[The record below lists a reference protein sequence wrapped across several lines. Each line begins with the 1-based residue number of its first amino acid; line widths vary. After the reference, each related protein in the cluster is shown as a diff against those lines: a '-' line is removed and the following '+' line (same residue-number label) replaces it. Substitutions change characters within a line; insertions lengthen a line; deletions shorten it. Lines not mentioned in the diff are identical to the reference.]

1 MRITTLQSYRSGV
14 ATMLQRQ
21 EELNKTQQQVSS
33 GLRVTTAADDPIAAT
48 KILQLQQDLALREQ
62 FDDNMTA
69 AQNRLELEESVLSS
83 VTDYYN
89 RLEELVVEAGNGS
102 LTQAD
107 REMIATEVSEIQ
119 EALVDLFNTRD
130 SNGEYIFA
138 GYQGGEA
145 PFVENASGRYD
156 YTGDDGQR
164 ILSIS
169 NSTTVATGDSGKDL
183 FVDIVAA
190 SPTFT
195 ASVDSTNTG
204 SITVN
209 PGYVVDEEAYAEFY
223 PDDIIITFNAE
234 SAIDPAGPNYTVT
247 RASDGRVV
255 DGLVNVTY
263 DAGADIRVAGI
274 ELSINGNPEPGDQA
288 MADSSAKQGI
298 TDTLDRLISGLN
310 SLGDNTTDKET
321 LSYLLEDTLDNLAN
335 ALASVNEVQS
345 KIGARLNVI
354 ENTSELSADIQLVN
368 KGVLSEL
375 QDVDLAEAVSLLA
388 LQTTILEA
396 AQQSYT
402 TINQLSLF
410 NSI

>member
-21 EELNKTQQQVSS
+21 EELNKTQEQVSS
-33 GLRVTTAADDPIAAT
+33 GVRVTTAADDPIAAT

-62 FDDNMTA
+62 YDDNMTA
-69 AQNRLELEESVLSS
+69 AKNRLELEESALSS

-89 RLEELVVEAGNGS
+89 RLEELMVEAGNGS

-107 REMIATEVSEIQ
+107 REMIATEVNEIQ
-119 EALVDLFNTRD
+119 EALVDLFNTKD

-138 GYQGGEA
+138 GFQGGNA
-145 PFVENASGRYD
+145 PFVQNATGRYD
-156 YTGDDGQR
+156 YVGDEGQR

-169 NSTTVATGDSGKDL
+169 TSTTVASGDSGKDL

-195 ASVDSTNTG
+195 ARVDQTNTG
-204 SITVN
+204 DITVN
-209 PGYVVDEEAYAEFY
+209 PGYVVDEEAYAGFY

-255 DGLVNVTY
+255 EGLANVTY
-263 DAGADIRVAGI
+263 VDGGEIRAAGI
-274 ELSINGNPEPGDQA
+274 IVSVSGNPEPGDQA

-298 TDTLDRLISGLN
+298 TDTLNRLIGGLN
-310 SLGDNTTDKET
+310 TLGDNTTDKET
-321 LSYLLEDTLDNLAN
+321 LSYLLKDSLDNLAN

-354 ENTSELSADIQLVN
+354 DNTSELSADIQLVN
-368 KGVLSEL
+368 KGVLSQL

-402 TINQLSLF
+402 TINRLSLF
-410 NSI
+410 NSM

>member
-14 ATMLQRQ
+14 ATLLQRQ
-21 EELNKTQQQVSS
+21 EELNKTQEQVSS
-33 GLRVTTAADDPIAAT
+33 GLRVTTASDDPVAAT

-62 FDDNMTA
+62 YDDNMTA

-102 LTQAD
+102 LTQDD
-107 REMIATEVSEIQ
+107 RQMIATEISEIQ

-138 GYQGGEA
+138 GYQGGDA
-145 PFVENASGRYD
+145 PFVQNATGRYD

-164 ILSIS
+164 VVSIS
-169 NSTTVATGDSGKDL
+169 TSTTVATGDSGKDL

-195 ASVDSTNTG
+195 ATVDSTNRG
-204 SITVN
+204 SISVN

-223 PDDIIITFNAE
+223 PDDLIITFNAD
-234 SAIDPAGPNYTVT
+234 SAIDPAGANFTVT

-255 DGLVNVTY
+255 EGLSNVPYSPGTEIN
-263 DAGADIRVAGI
+263 AVGVS
-274 ELSINGNPEPGDQA
+274 LSISGIPEPGDQV
-288 MADSSAKQGI
+288 MVDSSAKQSI

-310 SLGDNTTDKET
+310 ELADNPTDMAT
-321 LSYLLEDTLDNLAN
+321 LDNLLEDTLDNLAN
-335 ALASVNEVQS
+335 ALASVNEVRS
-345 KIGARLNVI
+345 KVGSRLNVI
-354 ENTSELSADIQLVN
+354 DNTSELSADIQLVN
-368 KGVLSEL
+368 KDVLSQL

-402 TINQLSLF
+402 TIGQLSLF
-410 NSI
+410 NQM

>member
-14 ATMLQRQ
+14 STMLQRQ